1 MKKPPKPKN
10 VLQFKS
16 PEKSV
21 RADLPSVEW
30 LKELQ
35 ETLKKQS
42 EAAIALVKL
51 TTDAAQQIHRYTE
64 RVISVM
70 ELFTDAERIAG
81 YVSWGRGIKIIT
93 GLQRPDRAKPAFQWL
108 MEQVCTE
115 RGDAVPDRTWS
126 KSFLAGVE
134 VGTFLAPDPEEI
146 HGYYAEDGDYDS
158 FTIDAV
164 LGWRQNY
171 RKRAKKDFDAIDGQT
186 PPKAAKKRGRKRQV
200 PARGKRYQSKSAE

>member
-1 MKKPPKPKN
+1 MTKKQSPKN
-10 VLQFKS
+10 VIPMSTTRK
-16 PEKSV
+16 PAP
-21 RADLPSVEW
+21 ADLPSAQW

-35 ETLKKQS
+35 ETLKQQS

-70 ELFTDAERIAG
+70 ELFTDAERMAG
-81 YVSWGRGIKIIT
+81 YVSYRRGITIIT
-93 GLQRPDRAKPAFQWL
+93 GLQRLDRAEPAFKWL

-126 KSFLAGVE
+126 KAFLGGVE
-134 VGTFLAPDPEEI
+134 VGTFLAPDPEDI
-146 HGYYAEDGDYDS
+146 HGYIAEDGNYDS

-171 RKRAKKDFDAIDGQT
+171 QKRTKKDFDELGGQN
-186 PPKAAKKRGRKRQV
+186 PPKAAKKPGPKRQV
-200 PARGKRYQSKSAE
+200 PARGKRYKSKSAE

>member
-1 MKKPPKPKN
+1 MTKKQSPKN
-10 VLQFKS
+10 VIPMSASRK
-16 PEKSV
+16 PAP
-21 RADLPSVEW
+21 ADLPSTQW

-35 ETLKKQS
+35 ETLKHQS

-64 RVISVM
+64 RVIAVM
-70 ELFTDAERIAG
+70 ELFTDAERMAG
-81 YVSWGRGIKIIT
+81 YVSYRRGITIIT
-93 GLQRPDRAKPAFQWL
+93 GLQRLDRAEPAFQWL

-126 KSFLAGVE
+126 TAFLGGVE
-134 VGTFLAPDPEEI
+134 VGTFVAPDPDEI
-146 HGYYAEDGDYDS
+146 HGSYAEDGNYDL

-171 RKRAKKDFDAIDGQT
+171 QKRTKKDFDALGGQN
-186 PPKAAKKRGRKRQV
+186 PPKAAKKPGPKRQV
-200 PARGKRYQSKSAE
+200 PARGKRYKSKSAE